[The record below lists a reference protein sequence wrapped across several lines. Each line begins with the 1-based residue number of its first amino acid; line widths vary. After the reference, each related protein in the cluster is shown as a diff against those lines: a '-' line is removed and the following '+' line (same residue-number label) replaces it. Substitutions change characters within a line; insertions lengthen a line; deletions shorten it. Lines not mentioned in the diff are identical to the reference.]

1 MLSFC
6 DGLNDSKRRLLYVGG
21 IALLLLVAITA
32 AFLLARRARAKATL
46 PVVGQLE
53 QTTPASIR
61 VDDFT
66 AGSYTLEVV
75 YKLAVKYHVVI
86 GVYGNIL
93 DADNR
98 KIDISIK
105 NGMLRDV
112 LDAITKADPRFEWH
126 ESSNGAVHF
135 VPRGAPLTLM
145 DVRVHSFEIYSPQSS
160 EILRRLNEVP
170 EIRDWWMERKCP
182 TDYSIMGTGG
192 EPVPW
197 GRFSV
202 HASDVPVWSILD
214 EIAAKSRSYYW
225 SFIQYGTQ
233 PCSMVMEWRNT
244 QP

>member
-6 DGLNDSKRRLLYVGG
+6 DGVNDSKRRLLYVGG

-46 PVVGQLE
+46 PTVGQLE
-53 QTTPASIR
+53 QITPASIR

-86 GVYGNIL
+86 GVYGTIL

-126 ESSNGAVHF
+126 DSRNG
-135 VPRGAPLTLM
+135 
-145 DVRVHSFEIYSPQSS
+145 
-160 EILRRLNEVP
+160 
-170 EIRDWWMERKCP
+170 
-182 TDYSIMGTGG
+182 
-192 EPVPW
+192 
-197 GRFSV
+197 
-202 HASDVPVWSILD
+202 
-214 EIAAKSRSYYW
+214 
-225 SFIQYGTQ
+225 
-233 PCSMVMEWRNT
+233 
-244 QP
+244 